1 MVDEYTRYLEEKG
14 RRKHRG
20 LSRFK
25 LKVIGDVLLF
35 LSAASVTL
43 MPMLLGA
50 PTAQNMGSL
59 TVSVLCEAVS
69 WVAIPIYAWLLYT
82 GFDHT
87 HSWLRY
93 GLQLLALAL
102 VSEVP
107 YDMVTFG
114 SFFDMRSQNP
124 VFGLVIALIVLVL
137 LEVLQDY
144 GKGLRIT
151 LSIVVII
158 VGLLWDWLF
167 RIGQSQAMLNIGM
180 VTLGMALIFFYLHA
194 RENTMM
200 FTAALLGA
208 VCFITPGIG
217 VAFLHYRN
225 DEIGY
230 RHTWTKWAFYAVYPL
245 MMLVCGLVVV
255 R

>member
-1 MVDEYTRYLEEKG
+1 MVDEYTWYLDERKQ
-14 RRKHRG
+14 RKHRG

-35 LSAASVTL
+35 LSAASMTL
-43 MPMLLGA
+43 MPMLHGA
-50 PTAQNMGSL
+50 PTEENMGAR
-59 TVSVLCEAVS
+59 TATVLCEAVS
-69 WVAIPIYAWLLYT
+69 WIAIPIYAWLLYT

-87 HSWLRY
+87 RSWLRY

-114 SFFDMRSQNP
+114 KWFDMRSQNP

-151 LSIVVII
+151 LTVVLVL

-167 RIGQSQAMLNIGM
+167 RIGQTQT
-180 VTLGMALIFFYLHA
+180 VF
-194 RENTMM
+194 
-200 FTAALLGA
+200 
-208 VCFITPGIG
+208 
-217 VAFLHYRN
+217 
-225 DEIGY
+225 
-230 RHTWTKWAFYAVYPL
+230 
-245 MMLVCGLVVV
+245 
-255 R
+255 

>member
-1 MVDEYTRYLEEKG
+1 MVDEYTRYLDERKQ
-14 RRKHRG
+14 RKHRG

-35 LSAASVTL
+35 LSAASMTL
-43 MPMLLGA
+43 MPMLFGA
-50 PTAQNMGSL
+50 PTEENMVSL
-59 TVSVLCEAVS
+59 TATVLCEAVS
-69 WVAIPIYAWLLYT
+69 WIAIPIYAWLLYT

-87 HSWLRY
+87 RSWLRY

-114 SFFDMRSQNP
+114 KWFDMRSQNP

-151 LSIVVII
+151 LTIVLVL

-167 RIGQSQAMLNIGM
+167 RIGQTQTMLNIGM
-180 VTLGMALIFFYLHA
+180 VTLGMTLVFYYLHA

-208 VCFITPGIG
+208 MCFLTPGIG

-230 RHTWTKWAFYAVYPL
+230 RHAWTKWAFYAIYPL
-245 MMLVCGLVVV
+245 MMFACGLVIM